1 MNAPTPAAAHA
12 GEHLA
17 LSADL
22 QRVLDEHADAP
33 ISIGELRVALGDRG
47 FGLSMLLL
55 SLPSALPV
63 PAPGYSTPFGIALV
77 ALAVQMIRGRT
88 TPWLPEKIEKRML
101 SPKFAKRML
110 GAAIAFLSRIE
121 HLVKPRGAWVQTR
134 WGLIVP
140 GVLVMLM
147 GGLMILPIPGT
158 NTAPAMTIFL
168 IGVGMLE
175 EDGLLIS
182 GATLLAVAAAA
193 LYGGAVYFL
202 VTAGMSID
210 ETLGKVKSFLGV

>member
-1 MNAPTPAAAHA
+1 MDAPAAAA
-12 GEHLA
+12 EHLA

-22 QRVLDEHADAP
+22 QRVLDEHEGAP
-33 ISIGELRVALGDRG
+33 ITLGELREALGDRG

-77 ALAVQMIRGRT
+77 GLAVQMMMGRE
-88 TPWLPEKIEKRML
+88 TPWLPAKVEEFEL
-101 SPKFAKRML
+101 SAGAAAKML
-110 GAAIAFLSRIE
+110 GAAIGFLSRIE
-121 HLVKPRGAWVQTR
+121 HLVKPRGRWVQTR
-134 WGLIVP
+134 WGLFVP
-140 GVLVMLM
+140 GLLVVLM
-147 GGLMILPIPGT
+147 GSLMILPIPGT
-158 NTAPAMTIFL
+158 NTAPAGTIFL

-182 GATLLAVAAAA
+182 GATLLAAAAAA

-202 VTAGMSID
+202 VTAGLSIE
-210 ETLGKVKSFLGV
+210 ETLGKVKGFLGL

>member
-1 MNAPTPAAAHA
+1 MDAPAEAAEAA
-12 GEHLA
+12 EHLA

-22 QRVLDEHADAP
+22 QRVLDAHADSP
-33 ISIGELRVALGDRG
+33 ITLGELRTALGDRG

-77 ALAVQMIRGRT
+77 GLAVQMLMGREA
-88 TPWLPEKIEKRML
+88 PWLPEKVERFEM
-101 SPKFAKRML
+101 SPAASRRML
-110 GAAIAFLSRIE
+110 GAAIGFLSRIE
-121 HLVKPRGAWVQTR
+121 HLVKPRGRWIHTR
-134 WGLIVP
+134 WGLFVP
-140 GVLVMLM
+140 GLLVVMM
-147 GGLMILPIPGT
+147 GSLMILPIPGT
-158 NTAPAMTIFL
+158 NTAPAATIFL

-182 GATLLAVAAAA
+182 GATLLAAGAAA

-210 ETLGKVKSFLGV
+210 ETLGKVKGFLGL

>member
-1 MNAPTPAAAHA
+1 MDTPT
-12 GEHLA
+12 EHLA

-22 QRVLDEHADAP
+22 QRVLDDRGESP
-33 ISIGELRVALGDRG
+33 ISIGELREALGDRG

-77 ALAVQMIRGRT
+77 GLAIQMVMGRP
-88 TPWLPEKIEKRML
+88 TPWLPPSIEKRRL
-101 SPKFAKRML
+101 SPAFAKKML
-110 GAAIAFLSRIE
+110 GAAIAFLRRIE

-134 WGLIVP
+134 WGLLFP
-140 GVLVMLM
+140 GALVILM
-147 GGLMILPIPGT
+147 GSLMILPIPGT
-158 NTAPAMTIFL
+158 NTAPAITIFL

-175 EDGLLIS
+175 EDGLLIG
-182 GATLLAVAAAA
+182 GATLLATAAAA
-193 LYGGAVYFL
+193 LYGGAVYLL

-210 ETLGKVKSFLGV
+210 ETLGKVKGLLGR